1 MVHRNKTR
9 NRNRN
14 KTRNSNRNKTK
25 DKKGR
30 GPESLRENSRIIFS
44 NLISMFKKC
53 LRINNVDE
61 LNKEL
66 TSIQVKIEELT
77 QQKVQFQNEFSK
89 INDKIEELIA
99 DKENNE
105 DAETD
110 IDNARTE
117 LDNKRSEL
125 KNIIK
130 KIRRLSGSR
139 SITSKLSKTRAITLR

>member
-1 MVHRNKTR
+1 MDPSSKLSVKF
-9 NRNRN
+9 
-14 KTRNSNRNKTK
+14 
-25 DKKGR
+25 KGFHWM
-30 GPESLRENSRIIFS
+30 IVFFS
-44 NLISMFKKC
+44 IVITVFAWWFSKN
-53 LRINNVDE
+53 
-61 LNKEL
+61 
-66 TSIQVKIEELT
+66 QVEEKI
-77 QQKVQFQNEFSK
+77 QFQNEFSK

-125 KNIIK
+125 KKIIK